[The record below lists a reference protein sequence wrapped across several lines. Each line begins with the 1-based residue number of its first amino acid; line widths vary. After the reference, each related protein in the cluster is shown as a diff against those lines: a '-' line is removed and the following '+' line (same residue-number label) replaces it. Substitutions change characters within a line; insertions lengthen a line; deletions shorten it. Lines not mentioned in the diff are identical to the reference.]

1 MIGWPP
7 STCLGSAARCLGGQF
22 VASMEPVLRTLCGLL
37 LLTNNL
43 LPPKGDVLDIG
54 AHVGR
59 ETCWYSSLD
68 PSRTVHAVEPLE
80 TNIARMRHEIPRWQ
94 ELIGAGNIEI
104 LHAGFGS
111 RQSRL
116 TVPRISHRD
125 PEHNQLVLWR
135 AENNAT
141 GMIDTES
148 FPVYTVD
155 KIFEHTT
162 LAFAHIDVE
171 GQEAD
176 LLQGARLTLARDRPW
191 LTVEAHTNASL
202 RGFVEREYIL
212 TNRIGKMLSNAQY
225 ATYVVN
231 EVCGHKG
238 CRNVLCVPSEH
249 ITRFEAS
256 DAWLL
261 MHRAGA
267 LNRCDNVSPSLWHC
281 LQSSIFRVRVSG
293 YYGSLH

>member
-7 STCLGSAARCLGGQF
+7 STCLGSAAHCLGGQF

-80 TNIARMRHEIPRWQ
+80 TNIARMWHEVPRWQ
-94 ELIGAGNIEI
+94 ESIGAGNIEI

-148 FPVYTVD
+148 FPVYTLD
-155 KIFEHTT
+155 KIFEQTT
-162 LAFAHIDVE
+162 L
-171 GQEAD
+171 GY
-176 LLQGARLTLARDRPW
+176 LGLP
-191 LTVEAHTNASL
+191 
-202 RGFVEREYIL
+202 
-212 TNRIGKMLSNAQY
+212 
-225 ATYVVN
+225 
-231 EVCGHKG
+231 
-238 CRNVLCVPSEH
+238 
-249 ITRFEAS
+249 
-256 DAWLL
+256 
-261 MHRAGA
+261 
-267 LNRCDNVSPSLWHC
+267 
-281 LQSSIFRVRVSG
+281 RVRVT
-293 YYGSLH
+293 